1 MVPNAEF
8 PPLTPFT
15 FQVTDV
21 FVVLVTV
28 AVNCLVVFTRTLA
41 LVGEM
46 LMPTGGGGGGFV
58 TVTAALPTAERHHV
72 AGGVY
77 RHRRWRWRHQRGG
90 INPRN

>member
-1 MVPNAEF
+1 MVPNVEF
-8 PPLTPFT
+8 PPVTPFT

-46 LMPTGGGGGGFV
+46 LIPTGGGGGGFV
-58 TVTAALPTAERHHV
+58 TVTAALPTADVTCLLVACTVTPCDGTV
-72 AGGVY
+72 AGAV
-77 RHRRWRWRHQRGG
+77 
-90 INPRN
+90 